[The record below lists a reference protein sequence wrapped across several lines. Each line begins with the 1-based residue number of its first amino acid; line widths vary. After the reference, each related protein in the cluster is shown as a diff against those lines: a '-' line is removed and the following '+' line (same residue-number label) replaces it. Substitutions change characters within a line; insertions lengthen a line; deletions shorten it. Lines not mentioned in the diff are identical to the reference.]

1 MKELNGLDVEGLG
14 EILKKIREEPGLV
27 QQVSRWLA
35 RVRWI
40 SGFRVK
46 AYVRNFEVA
55 FDEPDILG
63 GAGTSPN
70 PVEYALSALG
80 ACLAIGFVLNATA
93 RGIRIRDLEIALE
106 GDLDNVLVFFG
117 LSDKG
122 HPGYREV
129 RVKVYVD
136 ADADEKTLKE
146 VWDYVVR
153 TSPVGNTFTQS
164 VKLITDIK
172 QYSV

>member
-1 MKELNGLDVEGLG
+1 MAEKLNGLDVKELG
-14 EILKKIREEPGLV
+14 EVLRRVREDPSTV

-35 RVRWI
+35 RVRWVE
-40 SGFRVK
+40 GFRVK
-46 AYVRNFEVA
+46 GYVRNFEIK

-63 GAGTSPN
+63 GAGTAPN

-80 ACLAIGFVLNATA
+80 ACLTIGFVLNATA
-93 RGIRIRDLEIALE
+93 RGVRIRDLEIALE

-129 RVKVYVD
+129 RLKAYVD
-136 ADADEKTLKE
+136 ADAPEDVLREIWEHT
-146 VWDYVVR
+146 VM
-153 TSPVGNTFTQS
+153 TSPVGNTFTQN
-164 VKLITDIK
+164 VNLVTEFKK
-172 QYSV
+172 YA